1 MSSRT
6 ASLRQRV
13 LLATAFLIF
22 GVLAAPAQAP
32 VAGSN
37 ETPIAE
43 QKLPPRNL
51 NGGYDTA
58 LFVKPLAQADL
69 DYVKG
74 FAGKPTNDF
83 IKDKQVRKFL
93 KQVMPDGEFH
103 YGRDMPLADAVDLAM
118 KGSKAPVLLQKD
130 RYVLAT
136 GAEGPYLGGRA
147 FLWFDTKE
155 DIALGG
161 FFFQPTNGE
170 PTPALSVFSRQVTDL
185 SVAIDQLPEAFLDD
199 MAQWATAYHLP
210 PVTTRYFLTGSNKRI
225 LLEHDEDFC
234 PAHFSADDPCQQTMA
249 YAADVDETAGY
260 YLVQIHYATNGTAW
274 MIGPDQ
280 RAFLTTR
287 DHACGVLLAC
297 RIRLTREHTHV
308 MLHGAGGRHR

>member
-1 MSSRT
+1 MALRSALFLQR
-6 ASLRQRV
+6 ALLALAIVSLRA
-13 LLATAFLIF
+13 LP
-22 GVLAAPAQAP
+22 AAAQAP
-32 VAGSN
+32 TAAAST
-37 ETPIAE
+37 EPPIAE

-51 NGGYDTA
+51 NGGFDRA
-58 LFVKPLAQADL
+58 LFARPLAQADL
-69 DYVKG
+69 DYVKT
-74 FAGKPTNDF
+74 FAGKTTNDF
-83 IKDKQVRKFL
+83 IKDKQIRKFL

-103 YGRDMPLADAVDLAM
+103 YGRDMPLADAMDLAM
-118 KGSKAPVLLQKD
+118 KGSKSPVMLQED
-130 RYVLAT
+130 RYILVA

-170 PTPALSVFSRQVTDL
+170 PTPALSVFSRQVMDL
-185 SVAIDQLPEAFLDD
+185 SVAIDQLPEAFLND

-234 PAHFSADDPCQQTMA
+234 PAQFAPNDPCQQTMA
-249 YAADVDETAGY
+249 YAADVDETAAY

-274 MIGPDQ
+274 MIGSDQ

-287 DHACGVLLAC
+287 DHACGVVLAC
-297 RIRLTREHTHV
+297 RIRITREHTHV
-308 MLHGAGGRHR
+308 MLRGRR